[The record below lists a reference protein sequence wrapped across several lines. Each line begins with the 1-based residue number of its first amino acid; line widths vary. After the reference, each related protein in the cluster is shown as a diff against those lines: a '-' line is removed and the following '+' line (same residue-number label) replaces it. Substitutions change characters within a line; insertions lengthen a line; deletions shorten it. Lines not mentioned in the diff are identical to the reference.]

1 VALPDAGARSFRHVM
16 KRPRPAR
23 TSAMIQIQ
31 DRCERGG
38 VLGGSSGVRVSDGKV
53 VAVRRA
59 DEAAAESSAGF
70 GCSKVGELFA
80 MRFRA
85 AEHRYIGGPFECTTR
100 PGLLSRTENSKTKAK
115 RDASGN
121 ALFAPPSREA
131 GSDSA
136 DSGR

>member
-1 VALPDAGARSFRHVM
+1 MSPLCAVAATTGIDAEPAPPRPPRPAAEVALPVAGARSFRHVM

-70 GCSKVGELFA
+70 ACSKVGELFA
-80 MRFRA
+80 MR
-85 AEHRYIGGPFECTTR
+85 
-100 PGLLSRTENSKTKAK
+100 
-115 RDASGN
+115 
-121 ALFAPPSREA
+121 
-131 GSDSA
+131 
-136 DSGR
+136 